1 MPGWAPV
8 VSDVVA
14 ESYQSL
20 YRRYRPQRFSEVR
33 GQDHVTLALRN
44 SVRSGTVSH
53 AYLFSGPRGTG
64 KTSSA
69 RILAKA
75 LNCLAPEDG
84 EPCGHCESCVAVTAG
99 SSLDVHELDAASNN
113 GVDAMRELVSR
124 AALGTPGRWK
134 VYIIDE
140 VHMLSAAASNALL
153 KTLEEPPG
161 HVVFVLATTDPQK
174 VLDTIKSRTQ
184 HFEFRLLGG
193 QVLSGLLSDVSKDAG
208 LGLPQEALDLALRR
222 GHGSARDAL
231 SFLDQVAAAGVVDD
245 EAEAVDQLIEALVE
259 GDAPG
264 VLQAVAEACASGRD
278 PQRLGNELIAQL
290 RNGFL
295 ATLAPDLVALPDEA
309 RDRAAQQAGRL
320 GTPALVRIMEKVGL
334 ALGNMREALAPR
346 VALEVVLVGL
356 ARADTDSSVEGLADR
371 LTRLERRLEA
381 GGTPAPAGGPP
392 VARPANAPTGPPF
405 AGPATAPTE
414 PPARPAGPSASARE
428 ALGAL
433 RNRPAGGRPA
443 GPPRASVGSTPSQKT
458 PTPRAPAPPAPARAA
473 PVSAR
478 PDETAPAGTG
488 PADAGPADA
497 GPAGP
502 GRDEIV
508 QAWGDGLLASLPGRP
523 RARYGTGRF
532 AGVEGSEVTFAVPNE
547 AHRRFCE
554 ECRPEVEA
562 ALSKHFGTSLRLKL
576 VVEPETGAAPE
587 APEAGPEEEIDL
599 TELTDA
605 PPIEQVTPEQ
615 RLMRAFPGSEEV
627 Q

>member
-1 MPGWAPV
+1 M
-8 VSDVVA
+8 A
-14 ESYQSL
+14 EPYQSL

-33 GQDHVTLALRN
+33 GQDHVSLALRN
-44 SVRSGTVSH
+44 SVRSGTVNH

-84 EPCGHCESCVAVTAG
+84 EPCGTCESCVAVTAG

-193 QVLSGLLSDVSKDAG
+193 QVLSGLLSDVSRDAG

-320 GTPALVRIMEKVGL
+320 GTAALVRIMEKVGL
-334 ALGNMREALAPR
+334 ALVNMREALDPR

-356 ARADTDSSVEGLADR
+356 ARADADASVEGLADR
-371 LTRLERRLEA
+371 LTRLERRI
-381 GGTPAPAGGPP
+381 GTGPADAAPPIPAPAR
-392 VARPANAPTGPPF
+392 AS
-405 AGPATAPTE
+405 ATTPD
-414 PPARPAGPSASARE
+414 PPAPADTAAAPSPERPAGPSAGARE

-433 RNRPAGGRPA
+433 RSRPGAGRPA
-443 GPPRASVGSTPSQKT
+443 GPPRASTGSPRAAAGPAPSRT
-458 PTPRAPAPPAPARAA
+458 GPPAAPAPVPSPSAPEAA
-473 PVSAR
+473 P
-478 PDETAPAGTG
+478 GL
-488 PADAGPADA
+488 
-497 GPAGP
+497 

-532 AGVEGSEVTFAVPNE
+532 VEVEGGEVTFAVPNE

-554 ECRPEVEA
+554 ECRPDVEA
-562 ALSKHFGTSLRLKL
+562 ALAKHFGTPLRLKL
-576 VVEPETGAAPE
+576 VVEPETASAP
-587 APEAGPEEEIDL
+587 AGPEGQPEEDIDL
-599 TELTDA
+599 TELTEA
-605 PPIEQVTPEQ
+605 PPVEAMSPEE

-627 Q
+627 R

>member
-44 SVRSGTVSH
+44 SVRNGTVNH

-84 EPCGHCESCVAVTAG
+84 EPCGTCESCVAVTAG

-193 QVLSGLLSDVSKDAG
+193 QVLSGLLSDVSRDAG

-245 EAEAVDQLIEALVE
+245 EAEAVDRLIETLVE

-334 ALGNMREALAPR
+334 ALVNMREALDPR

-356 ARADTDSSVEGLADR
+356 ARADTDSSVEGLSDR
-371 LTRLERRLEA
+371 LTRLERRIEA
-381 GGTPAPAGGPP
+381 GGLPPSGPAPPPPRPGATSPPGPG
-392 VARPANAPTGPPF
+392 APK
-405 AGPATAPTE
+405 
-414 PPARPAGPSASARE
+414 PPAAAAPAPNRAPSAGARE

-433 RNRPAGGRPA
+433 RSRPARQSP
-443 GPPRASVGSTPSQKT
+443 Q
-458 PTPRAPAPPAPARAA
+458 PPAA
-473 PVSAR
+473 PRTEAPSA
-478 PDETAPAGTG
+478 PEPG
-488 PADAGPADA
+488 PKKPSDGAGPA
-497 GPAGP
+497 
-502 GRDEIV
+502 RDEIV
-508 QAWGDGLLASLPGRP
+508 QAWGDGLLASLPGRS

-532 AGVEGSEVTFAVPNE
+532 VGVEGSEVTFAVPNE

-562 ALSKHFGTSLRLKL
+562 ALSQHFGTSLRLKL
-576 VVEPETGAAPE
+576 VVEPEGERAAADAGA
-587 APEAGPEEEIDL
+587 EEEIDL
-599 TELTDA
+599 TELTEA
-605 PPIEQVTPEQ
+605 PPVEQVTPQE

-627 Q
+627 R

>member
-1 MPGWAPV
+1 M
-8 VSDVVA
+8 A
-14 ESYQSL
+14 EPYQSL

-44 SVRSGTVSH
+44 SVRAGTVNH

-84 EPCGHCESCVAVTAG
+84 EPCGRCESCVAVAAG

-161 HVVFVLATTDPQK
+161 HVIFVLATTDPQK

-193 QVLSGLLSDVSKDAG
+193 QVLSGLLSDVSRDAG

-259 GDAPG
+259 GDARA

-334 ALGNMREALAPR
+334 ALVNMREALDPR

-371 LTRLERRLEA
+371 VARLEHRLEA
-381 GGTPAPAGGPP
+381 GGAPASAASPQAATPSVAGLPIAAAPP
-392 VARPANAPTGPPF
+392 PNRA
-405 AGPATAPTE
+405 
-414 PPARPAGPSASARE
+414 PSAGARE

-433 RNRPAGGRPA
+433 RNRPGTGRPA
-443 GPPRASVGSTPSQKT
+443 GPPRAPAGPAPSQKT
-458 PTPRAPAPPAPARAA
+458 PSHPTPAPPTPARVASA
-473 PVSAR
+473 PDR
-478 PDETAPAGTG
+478 PDETG
-488 PADAGPADA
+488 PTDAGP
-497 GPAGP
+497 GGP
-502 GRDEIV
+502 GQDEIV

-532 AGVEGSEVTFAVPNE
+532 AAVEGREVTFAVPNE

-562 ALSKHFGTSLRLKL
+562 ALSTHFGTSLQLKL
-576 VVEPETGAAPE
+576 VVEPEAGGPAPGPDE
-587 APEAGPEEEIDL
+587 PEEEIDL
-599 TELTDA
+599 SELTQA
-605 PPIEQVTPEQ
+605 PPVELVTPEE

-627 Q
+627 G

>member
-8 VSDVVA
+8 VSEVVA
-14 ESYQSL
+14 EPYQSL

-33 GQDHVTLALRN
+33 GQDHVSLALRN

-84 EPCGHCESCVAVTAG
+84 EPCGTCTSCVAVAAG

-193 QVLSGLLSDVSKDAG
+193 QVLSELLSDVSRDAG

-334 ALGNMREALAPR
+334 ALVNMREALDPR

-356 ARADTDSSVEGLADR
+356 ARADADSSVEGLADR
-371 LTRLERRLEA
+371 LSRLERRVEA
-381 GGTPAPAGGPP
+381 GGEAPPS
-392 VARPANAPTGPPF
+392 ARPTTEAPPS
-405 AGPATAPTE
+405 
-414 PPARPAGPSASARE
+414 ARPAGPSAGARE

-433 RNRPAGGRPA
+433 RNRPAAGRPA
-443 GPPRASVGSTPSQKT
+443 GPPRAPAGAA
-458 PTPRAPAPPAPARAA
+458 RASAGPAPARARPDPA
-473 PVSAR
+473 PSPTPSPASAADR
-478 PDETAPAGTG
+478 PDEAASADEGRAGL
-488 PADAGPADA
+488 
-497 GPAGP
+497 

-508 QAWGDGLLASLPGRP
+508 QAWGDGLLASLSGRP

-532 AGVEGSEVTFAVPNE
+532 VGAEGSEITFAVPNE

-554 ECRPEVEA
+554 EYRPEVEA

-576 VVEPETGAAPE
+576 VVEPEPAGDDG
-587 APEAGPEEEIDL
+587 AGPESGPEEAIDL
-599 TELTDA
+599 SELTEA
-605 PPIEQVTPEQ
+605 PPIEAVTPEE
-615 RLMRAFPGSEEV
+615 RLMRAFPGSEEMR
-627 Q
+627 